1 MSYPEYEQPRTKKD
15 VVLEMNEAGFSLDEI
30 AGTTGLT
37 KGTVRQYIYECHDEN
52 FVEWFKSEW
61 QKATA
66 RIRRKR

>member
-37 KGTVRQYIYECHDEN
+37 KGTVRQYIYERHDEN